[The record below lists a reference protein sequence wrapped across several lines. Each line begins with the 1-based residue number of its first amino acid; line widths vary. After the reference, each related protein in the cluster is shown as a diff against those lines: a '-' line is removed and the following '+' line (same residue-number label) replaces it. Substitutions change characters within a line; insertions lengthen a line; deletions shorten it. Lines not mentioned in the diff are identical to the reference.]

1 YIVST
6 YRIIQYLFATIM
18 SFITSYLITLLF
30 KHQNY
35 WGMEEHASTIHAA
48 INSLIAIIAIRTIA
62 YFDNKED
69 SK

>member
-1 YIVST
+1 MST

-30 KHQNY
+30 KHQSY
-35 WGMEEHASTIHAA
+35 WGMEGHASTIHAA

>member
-1 YIVST
+1 MST

-35 WGMEEHASTIHAA
+35 WGMEEYASTIHAA

>member
-1 YIVST
+1 
-6 YRIIQYLFATIM
+6 M

-62 YFDNKED
+62 YLTIKKIVNEGLIVIVYDNK
-69 SK
+69 